1 VDPQSRRRVFPATGG
16 SCGPHW
22 STPALRIFCLGVH
35 QMANRAAPNAQRVR
49 PETRTQIAFSSLSSS
64 RKEETTRLLSYLR
77 STGNDFI
84 SKSFSHA
91 LFGWLPHGRAD
102 IVHGLPIGNFQGHLN
117 QSKHYRKISQR
128 LQKFWGVSPTQ

>member
-1 VDPQSRRRVFPATGG
+1 MRRTGG
-16 SCGPHW
+16 SCGLHW
-22 STPALRIFCLGVH
+22 SAPPLRIFRLGVH

-64 RKEETTRLLSYLR
+64 RKEETTRWLSYLR
-77 STGNDFI
+77 RTGNDFI
-84 SKSFSHA
+84 FKSFSHT
-91 LFGWLPHGRAD
+91 LFSWLLHGRAG

-128 LQKFWGVSPTQ
+128 LQKFWGVSPTQEEKQAGRQ